1 LIDAPLRERSVFTQ
15 PGHRLGFALVSG
27 SAVAWSTAGLF
38 TRLISAGSWTMAA
51 WRGILGA
58 LGLAVVLSLMPQR
71 GTWRELR
78 HLGWLGWFFVIQSS
92 AGMIFFLTALRH
104 TTVAHV
110 AVIYAT
116 VPFIAA
122 ALSWLAMR
130 EKPAAGAVISSLIA
144 LAGVAFMVGFGADGG
159 LSGDLLALGMTC
171 TMAVA
176 MVVARHYPAMP
187 FLPASCMSA
196 LLSGL
201 ISLPFGEPLSVSG
214 HDLLLLALF
223 GLTTFAVGLPL
234 FTLGARRLA
243 AIETALIGSLD
254 APLAPLW
261 VWLAFRETPSAS
273 TLIGGS
279 IVFAAVGLHLVFGSS
294 QLIPRPSLAE

>member
-1 LIDAPLRERSVFTQ
+1 MK
-15 PGHRLGFALVSG
+15 PGHRLGFTLVTA
-27 SAVAWSTAGLF
+27 SAVAWSAGGLF
-38 TRLISAGSWTMAA
+38 TRLISSNSWTMLA
-51 WRGILGA
+51 WRGVLGA
-58 LGLAVVLSLMPQR
+58 LGLAVALSLIPQQ
-71 GTWRELR
+71 GSWRQLR
-78 HLGWLGWFFVIQSS
+78 NLGWLGWLFVLQSS
-92 AGMIFFLTALRH
+92 AGMIFFLTALRA

-110 AVIYAT
+110 VVIYAT

-130 EKPAAGAVISSLIA
+130 ERPTSGAVASSVVA
-144 LAGVAFMVGFGADGG
+144 LVGVGVMVGFGRDGA
-159 LSGDLLALGMTC
+159 LSGDALALGMTI

-187 FLPASCMSA
+187 FLHASCMSA

-201 ISLPFGEPLSVSG
+201 ISLPFGHPFGVSG

-234 FTLGARRLA
+234 FTLGARLLP
-243 AIETALIGSLD
+243 AIETALIGSLE

-261 VWLAFRETPSAS
+261 VWLAFRETPSTS
-273 TLIGGS
+273 TLIGGT
-279 IVFAAVGLHLVFGSS
+279 IVFAAVGIHLLWDRR
-294 QLIPRPSLAE
+294 LIPRPALAE